1 MRKLVLGLL
10 GAAALSFGT
19 NANATIITDPVDG
32 TVLEGFGSEF
42 FGANRNAAEGTGMF
56 TDVFN
61 FVLSANWDANAQIGS
76 IILNGKD
83 IDFSSIMLDGFA
95 FYQTGFD
102 PQAEAWTLD
111 PVFLSAGAHSI
122 TVKGSILGPG
132 GGAYSGTVNVAPPVP
147 EPATWAMML
156 VGFGAVGFAMRRRRR
171 PALLQVA

>member
-10 GAAALSFGT
+10 GAAALTVGT
-19 NANATIITDPVDG
+19 GANATIITDPVDG
-32 TVLEGFGSEF
+32 TILESFGSDF

-61 FVLSANWDANAQIGS
+61 FTLSTAWDANAQIGS

-83 IDFSSIMLDGFA
+83 VDFSSIMLDGFA
-95 FYQTGFD
+95 FYQIGFD
-102 PQAEAWTLD
+102 PNAETWQLD
-111 PVFLSAGAHSI
+111 PVYLAAGLHTI